1 MKKLTILLTAF
12 VFASLTLF
20 SLTAQAEGTTTA
32 KASVVEQ
39 MRAATTVAHGPGS
52 MRERVAAIDGADKQ
66 AEVSRAD
73 LPKVAILYL
82 NNAKTTYDNE
92 VDQSVLGNLGKAIPE
107 TKYNLVDGTPYLE
120 KLNKMG
126 IVDLSTAERGDI
138 VDAFQG
144 EGIDYCVFLEVQPF
158 VARDKLTFFTV
169 GKDITAIMPV
179 KIIDLVNN
187 RYLYNGKF
195 TEKASDSTMIGGI
208 GNKSVALKA
217 LAKIDQQIASVIEVR
232 LPAGKAVKVAVAK

>member
-1 MKKLTILLTAF
+1 MKKLSILLTAF

-20 SLTAQAEGTTTA
+20 SFMAQAEETA
-32 KASVVEQ
+32 ATKVSVLDQ
-39 MRAATTVAHGPGS
+39 MRAATTAERGPS
-52 MRERVAAIDGADKQ
+52 TMREKIAALNNVDKQ
-66 AEVSRAD
+66 AQVNREAF
-73 LPKVAILYL
+73 PKVAILYL

-107 TKYNLVDGTPYLE
+107 TKYNLIDGAPYLE
-120 KLNKMG
+120 KLSKMG
-126 IVDLSTAERGDI
+126 IIDLSSAERGDI

-144 EGIDYCVFLEVQPF
+144 EGIDYCVFLEIQPF
-158 VARDKLTFFTV
+158 VARDKITFFTL
-169 GKDITAIMPV
+169 GKDITAVVPV

-217 LAKIDQQIASVIEVR
+217 LDKINQQMSSVIEVR
-232 LPAGKAVKVAVAK
+232 LPAARSVKTAVAK